1 MQEFVSVDG
10 RGTQVGVKT
19 DTAHVTKIEENG
31 KGQVNI
37 TFQSTNPKLKY
48 PYHGWTGD
56 TEPIVAI
63 AREAQANGTPVDFRV
78 EIQRKATVP
87 NETPIAEL
95 RGNTDDA
102 KKNTKV
108 LLVGINGVLTSEA
121 VTNPKK
127 DPESDFGRVPDTDD
141 NPAPAAANGTPSVV
155 TPELALEK
163 LRELSEAN
171 ATRDLIAA
179 VAAHAVLNG
188 ATLAD
193 VNKAIAGEDRKTND
207 RPSEI
212 RPSFSSEAPQWKLA
226 NSDGRPNLGSLFYGA
241 GTATEKFV
249 HGKLFHLIENGSEW
263 EYAGNEAAFDQ
274 TVAFFAQNIL
284 GIADFIQTSSYG
296 NGFHVDRSA
305 SSHTRIRD
313 IVFTTID
320 RLYPIPVNVGSPFPT
335 QEDVTAW
342 VRLVG
347 TTARARFQAGL
358 ALADSTSN
366 LKDIS
371 YPNFFEAVEAPAEA
385 AAETVSA

>member
-1 MQEFVSVDG
+1 MNEFVSVDG
-10 RGTQVGVKT
+10 RGTEVGVKI
-19 DTAHVTKIEENG
+19 DTATVTKIEENG

-37 TFQSTNPKLKY
+37 TLQSTNPKLKF

-56 TEPIVAI
+56 QEEIVKI
-63 AREAQANGTPVDFRV
+63 AREAQETGSPVEFRV
-78 EIQRKATVP
+78 EVQRKANVP
-87 NETPIAEL
+87 KETPIGEL
-95 RGNTDDA
+95 RANTDDA

-141 NPAPAAANGTPSVV
+141 NPVSASSNATAGVTI
-155 TPELALEK
+155 TPELALQK
-163 LRELSEAN
+163 LSQLSESN
-171 ATRDLIAA
+171 ATRDLITA
-179 VAAHAVLNG
+179 VAAQAILHG
-188 ATLAD
+188 ATLEE

-207 RPSEI
+207 RPTEI
-212 RPSFSSEAPQWKLA
+212 RPSFAAEAPQWKLA

-249 HGKLFHLIENGSEW
+249 HGKLVELVQEGSQW
-263 EYAGNEAAFDQ
+263 EYADNTAAFDQ

-284 GIADFIQTSSYG
+284 AIADFIQTSSYG

-320 RLYPIPVNVGSPFPT
+320 RLYPIPVTVGEAYPT
-335 QEDVTAW
+335 PEQVTAW
-342 VRLVG
+342 VRKVG
-347 TTARARFQAGL
+347 TTARARFQAGRE
-358 ALADSTSN
+358 LADSTSI
-366 LKDIS
+366 LKEIAF
-371 YPNFFEAVEAPAEA
+371 PNFFETKEAVDAEVVNA
-385 AAETVSA
+385 